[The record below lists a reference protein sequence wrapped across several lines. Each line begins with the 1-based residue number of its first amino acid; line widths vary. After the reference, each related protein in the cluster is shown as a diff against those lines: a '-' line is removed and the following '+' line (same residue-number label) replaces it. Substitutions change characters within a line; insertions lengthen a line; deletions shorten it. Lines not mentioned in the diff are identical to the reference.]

1 MISIKSALDYET
13 TPTVKLNIKASDK
26 GLPKANTNSTTV
38 TIQVVDLDDERP
50 IFISSNYTASILEN
64 SIVGESS

>member
-1 MISIKSALDYET
+1 MISLKSALDYET
-13 TPTVKLNIKASDK
+13 TPTVKLHIKASDK
-26 GLPKANTNSTTV
+26 GLPKVNTVSTTV

-64 SIVGESS
+64 SVVGES